1 MSGFSVDEHQL
12 LCFFEAE
19 PRRAD
24 PDVPWPYNSFTYRAS
39 VGAYEVSFGI
49 APAHGDLSLAVRHA
63 GAELYQ
69 LTALSVDDVRYH
81 RDGTRE
87 TLEIVISPGQRL
99 FLRLRPT
106 PLITQDA
113 ANRS

>member
-39 VGAYEVSFGI
+39 IGA
-49 APAHGDLSLAVRHA
+49 
-63 GAELYQ
+63 
-69 LTALSVDDVRYH
+69 
-81 RDGTRE
+81 
-87 TLEIVISPGQRL
+87 
-99 FLRLRPT
+99 
-106 PLITQDA
+106 
-113 ANRS
+113 

>member
-1 MSGFSVDEHQL
+1 MSS
-12 LCFFEAE
+12 
-19 PRRAD
+19 
-24 PDVPWPYNSFTYRAS
+24 
-39 VGAYEVSFGI
+39 
-49 APAHGDLSLAVRHA
+49 
-63 GAELYQ
+63 
-69 LTALSVDDVRYH
+69 LSVDDVRYH